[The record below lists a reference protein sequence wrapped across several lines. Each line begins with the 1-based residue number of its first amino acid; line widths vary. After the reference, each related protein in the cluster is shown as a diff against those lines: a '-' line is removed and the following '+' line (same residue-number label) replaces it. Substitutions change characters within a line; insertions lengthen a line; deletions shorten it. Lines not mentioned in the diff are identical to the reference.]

1 MPGPAPKDPSTRARR
16 NADPIPTTVLT
27 FIPGVQPELPA
38 RTFTE
43 DVDGVRVTREAAWPV
58 RTVAWWEMWG
68 ESAIAER
75 FTASDWEFL
84 LDTAMIHAAFWDGD
98 LKQGAELRQRVAK
111 FGATPEDRAKLRIQY
126 AAADEADE
134 RVGRVR
140 KVAPQPTSSNDPRNH
155 LRAVN

>member
-1 MPGPAPKDPSTRARR
+1 MPGPAPKDPALRARR
-16 NADPIPTTVLT
+16 NVDPIPTTVLT
-27 FIPGVQPELPA
+27 FIPGEQPDLPVRRMPVGKTGDFQELPWPA
-38 RTFTE
+38 RTLK
-43 DVDGVRVTREAAWPV
+43 
-58 RTVAWWEMWG
+58 WWEMWG